1 MTHVLLKRRNLD
13 TEIDIQLDTAVFL
26 FLDTEVGTTIWRH
39 RENTAISKPRNAK
52 DGGQTPGAGRSK
64 EGFSPGALREGMAL
78 PIARLGLLAFQN
90 TEAIHFCCLMPA
102 TLWLFL
108 CYCSPSK
115 IIPQPKLP
123 SEIEETL
130 ACGLYPNPLGFQQR
144 DPEMGR
150 DLQGQMEN
158 LKSRFLPQVQ
168 FLGNCPH

>member
-1 MTHVLLKRRNLD
+1 
-13 TEIDIQLDTAVFL
+13 
-26 FLDTEVGTTIWRH
+26 
-39 RENTAISKPRNAK
+39 
-52 DGGQTPGAGRSK
+52 
-64 EGFSPGALREGMAL
+64 
-78 PIARLGLLAFQN
+78 
-90 TEAIHFCCLMPA
+90 MPA

-168 FLGNCPH
+168 FLGNCPHLCMSNIAYNTLLFVYLIIERVIDNHGAKKSL